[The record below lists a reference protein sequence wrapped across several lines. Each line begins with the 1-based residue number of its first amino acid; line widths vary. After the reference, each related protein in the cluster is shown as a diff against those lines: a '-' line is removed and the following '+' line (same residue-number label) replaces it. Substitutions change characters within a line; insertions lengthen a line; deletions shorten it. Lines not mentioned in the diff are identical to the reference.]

1 MRRQEQ
7 RGLGALEACC
17 GRQEQRAEA
26 RLRPQP
32 KPLGECDEASRQQLN
47 TALRWLRRFSN
58 GRCILRLLPAMLFGY
73 KLPEFFFNS
82 RRSFV
87 DLDDVTAEQLK
98 EHPEADASD

>member
-1 MRRQEQ
+1 MR
-7 RGLGALEACC
+7 
-17 GRQEQRAEA
+17 RQEQRAEA

-47 TALRWLRRFSN
+47 TALRWLRRLSN
-58 GRCILRLLPAMLFGY
+58 GSCILRLLPAMLFGY
-73 KLPEFFFNS
+73 KLPEFFLNS

-87 DLDDVTAEQLK
+87 DLGDVTAEQLK